1 MKTSNV
7 NIANI
12 IMVENFGWAK
22 AFAKGNDYDYGLHMF
37 GS

>member
-1 MKTSNV
+1 MKTSN
-7 NIANI
+7 ANI

-22 AFAKGNDYDYGLHMF
+22 AFAKGNDYDYGLHVF